1 MISTAIFAM
10 LRQPSS
16 PKINKRQV
24 AVNSPGEP
32 SVPAKKPT
40 SAADDRLRLTI
51 PLEQI
56 EGGAREQ
63 IDRALALPCLKVL
76 AIMPDVHVGYD
87 LPIGGVA
94 LLDGHIW
101 PGAVGYD
108 IGCGMCHVLTEK
120 TLAELPDLHQ
130 VYNRILQMVPVGFE
144 THKKKAPFARFP
156 NASGDNKLKDVVLE
170 KAPIQLGT
178 LGGGNHFIEIG
189 VNPYG
194 IVGVTLHSGSRHPGG
209 QIGDWYMK
217 KTKGPVPMDSAIAQ
231 AYARDMEWALSFALE
246 NRAAMMRSCLTALG
260 LGEDLMQGMINEN
273 HNHAEFTPAGVLHR
287 KGATPAEN
295 GQLGIIPANM
305 RDGVWITRGLGNEF
319 FLRSASHGAGRTMSR
334 NKARQAIDY
343 RSFMA
348 QMQGIVAPVEP
359 RLLDEAPDAYKK
371 IDDVLKAQDGVLVDV
386 IDHFRPVLV
395 VKG

>member
-1 MISTAIFAM
+1 M
-10 LRQPSS
+10 
-16 PKINKRQV
+16 
-24 AVNSPGEP
+24 
-32 SVPAKKPT
+32 PAKKHKRAVT
-40 SAADDRLRLTI
+40 NDRLRLTI

-63 IDRALALPCLKVL
+63 IERTLALPCLKVL

-120 TLAELPDLHQ
+120 PLAELPDLHQ
-130 VYNRILQMVPVGFE
+130 VYNRILQLIPVGFE
-144 THKKKAPFARFP
+144 THKKKTGFDKFP
-156 NASGDNKLKDVVLE
+156 NVSGDGKLNDVVRE

-189 VNPYG
+189 VNPYD
-194 IVGVTLHSGSRHPGG
+194 IVGITIHSGSRHPGW
-209 QIGDWYMK
+209 QIGDYYMK
-217 KTKGPVPMDSAIAQ
+217 KTKGPVPVDSAIAR
-231 AYARDMEWALSFALE
+231 AYVQDMEWALEYALE
-246 NRAAMMRSCLTALG
+246 NRAAMMRRCLEALG

-273 HNHAEFTPAGVLHR
+273 HNHAEITPAGVLHR
-287 KGATPAEN
+287 KGATPAES

-319 FLRSASHGAGRTMSR
+319 FLCSASHGAGRTMSR
-334 NKARQAIDY
+334 KKARQAIDF

-348 QMQGIVAPVEP
+348 QMEGIVAPVEP

-395 VKG
+395 VKGCSEMVIT